1 MTQHYDYIIIGA
13 GSAGCVLA
21 NRLSADP
28 SLSILL
34 VEAGPSDNSW
44 LVDMP
49 RGIGKLLTPGNAHVW
64 TYEAAHSGNKKAE
77 IWLKGKTLGG
87 SSSVNG
93 MLYVRGHPSDYDRWE
108 AAGCTGWG
116 WSSMKPVFEAMES
129 IFEER
134 ADKRSGNGP
143 LKVTLR
149 AESGN
154 PLSEGFIQAAQS
166 IGLPRF
172 LNNNEA
178 SDGGVG
184 YQPASIWRGRRQ
196 SAAKAFLHPVRS
208 RPNLHIV
215 TNTVA
220 LRIAFK
226 GIKATGVWLKGP
238 KGEYL
243 AEAGCE
249 VILSG
254 GSIETPK
261 LLQLSGV
268 GPAGLL
274 SGLGIP
280 VIADRSDVGENLR
293 EHFLLPNVYRVTEGS
308 FNKDFRGAR
317 LLANVLKY
325 ALTGSGP
332 MASAVAD
339 VVAYAK
345 TDDRLTRP
353 DVQIGLGLQ
362 SLLPSEHGVGVM
374 REPGISLVSYLMHP
388 QSRGS
393 VRINSADVDA
403 PPSIDPNY
411 LDVEADRAAAVA
423 ILKLNREL
431 MSQPALRRFV
441 VEELVPGPDVAND
454 DQQILDFVRRSGSTG
469 FHVSC
474 TCRMGAD
481 DQSVVDPKLR
491 VRGVSGLRIADTSIM
506 PELTSGN
513 TNAPAMAIGWRAAD
527 IILSENKAAKDMGAR
542 GQRGGTDSIAAS
554 SS

>member
-1 MTQHYDYIIIGA
+1 MTQNYDYIIIGA

-116 WSSMKPVFEAMES
+116 WSSMRPVFEAMES

-134 ADKRSGNGP
+134 ADRRSGNGP

-154 PLSEGFIQAAQS
+154 SLSEGFIQAAQS

-208 RPNLHIV
+208 RSNLHIA

-220 LRIAFK
+220 LRIAFE
-226 GIKATGVWLKGP
+226 GTKATGVWLKGP

-243 AEAGCE
+243 ADAGRE

-274 SGLGIP
+274 SGLDIP
-280 VIADRSDVGENLR
+280 VIADRSEVGENLR

-317 LLANVLKY
+317 LLVNVLKY

-411 LDVEADRAAAVA
+411 LDVEADRVAAVA

-431 MSQPALRRFV
+431 MSQPALRRLV

-527 IILSENKAAKDMGAR
+527 IILSENKAAKDMGASGR
-542 GQRGGTDSIAAS
+542 RGGTASIAAS